1 MMRLEKML
9 AKEVLNRFMS
19 EGEVYCIINLEKYSD
34 FIRRRA
40 ADDLAQN
47 HGENLDEFVTIPQT
61 MGMIKENSIGIDE
74 QDRLMLDDKAYEELL
89 EAVTKR
95 IYNSGLAKLASK
107 NLIECAWDDEKN
119 EMVFW
124 SK

>member
-1 MMRLEKML
+1 ML
-9 AKEVLNRFMS
+9 AEEALNRFMS
-19 EGEVYCIINLEKYSD
+19 EGEVYCIMNLDKYAD
-34 FIRRRA
+34 FIRKRA
-40 ADDLAQN
+40 ADDLAEN
-47 HGENLDEFVTIPQT
+47 NGENLDEFVTITQT
-61 MGMIKENSIGIDE
+61 IGLIRENSIGIDE